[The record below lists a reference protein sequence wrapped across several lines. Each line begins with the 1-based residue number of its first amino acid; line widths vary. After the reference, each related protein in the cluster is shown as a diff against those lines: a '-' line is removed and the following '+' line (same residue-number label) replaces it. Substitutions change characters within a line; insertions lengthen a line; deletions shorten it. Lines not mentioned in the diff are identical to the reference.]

1 MHSFLQYSISLRY
14 ISGSAC
20 WGAFNTSRAKRWP
33 TVVLFVFFTKFTQS
47 NSISNRSCTSS
58 FYFLITHQPNYRR
71 NNNFSFKY
79 CFEMCLIRKSY
90 IGRLYEPYHGLY
102 AAFQALAPSRCH
114 PFFTLNKAIHGVF
127 FGSLVTIMPNLPPAT
142 YKASRSRRLFVY
154 NLLHSFY
161 CFEYN
166 FTVVVA
172 LYFHGNFMVDDKL
185 QDRKWLS
192 AYNWVLCI
200 YNSCSSS

>member
-20 WGAFNTSRAKRWP
+20 WGASNTSRAKRWP

-58 FYFLITHQPNYRR
+58 FYFLITHQPNYWR

-114 PFFTLNKAIHGVF
+114 PFFHTQQSNTWSVF
-127 FGSLVTIMPNLPPAT
+127 WEPGDDHAKPSSSDVQSFTITSLVCL
-142 YKASRSRRLFVY
+142 
-154 NLLHSFY
+154 
-161 CFEYN
+161 
-166 FTVVVA
+166 
-172 LYFHGNFMVDDKL
+172 
-185 QDRKWLS
+185 
-192 AYNWVLCI
+192 
-200 YNSCSSS
+200 